1 MTALRK
7 RRRLSSGEK
16 AQIIARQNKCCA
28 ICGRELVGTVHMD
41 HRIPFELGGADDAS
55 NIQALCAIPCH
66 REKTKQDVRDI
77 ARAKRRKLFMETG
90 RHKKAESK
98 PIRSRGFQKAAPQ
111 NSATRPIQKWA
122 AWREGA

>member
-1 MTALRK
+1 MTEPRK
-7 RRRLSSGEK
+7 RRRLSDAEK
-16 AQIIARQNKCCA
+16 RQIIARQNKRCA
-28 ICGRELVGTVHMD
+28 ICGRELVGAVHMD

-55 NIQALCAIPCH
+55 NIQALCARPCH
-66 REKTKQDVRDI
+66 SAKTKIDAADI

-111 NSATRPIQKWA
+111 NTATRPIQKWA
-122 AWREGA
+122 AWREGF